1 MNSIKVL
8 GTGCPTCKRLL
19 SEVETLVEEKSWQ
32 AEVEYI
38 TDIPEI
44 LGYGV
49 LTTPALVVNE
59 KVAFAGY
66 PGKPKLENLLSDLLV

>member
-19 SEVETLVEEKSWQ
+19 NDVETLVEEKKWQ

-38 TDIPEI
+38 TDIADI
-44 LGYGV
+44 MSYGV
-49 LTTPALVVNE
+49 MSTPALVINE
-59 KVAFAGY
+59 KVAFSGH
-66 PGKPKLENLLSDLLV
+66 PGKPKLETLVSDLLV